1 MFKKITALML
11 LLAAVAA
18 FAIGCGETE
27 EEEAVEGA
35 EEAAE
40 EAAE

>member
-18 FAIGCGETE
+18 FAIGCGEKK
-27 EEEAVEGA
+27 VD
-35 EEAAE
+35 EAADKVE
-40 EAAE
+40 DAADAPAK

>member
-18 FAIGCGETE
+18 FAIGCGEKEAE
-27 EEEAVEGA
+27 EEPAA
-35 EEAAE
+35 EEPAAE
-40 EAAE
+40 EATE